1 MQPQRIGER
10 VGGAGKGRGKIDCIG
25 GPVMESFGIRAEGMQ
40 DPDKKYVSQGV
51 KPDSDIIISQLMT
64 LPLHSKL
71 VLCACVKLFSND
83 AKITVTDVF
92 TKYKQLTARFNINW
106 LYLSKVT
113 EHIKEL
119 EMLGFL
125 KCTYPPKGQGH
136 QIRYVHIFEPAEIPR
151 YVSILQEE
159 LEKGRICS

>member
-1 MQPQRIGER
+1 MT
-10 VGGAGKGRGKIDCIG
+10 
-25 GPVMESFGIRAEGMQ
+25 
-40 DPDKKYVSQGV
+40 
-51 KPDSDIIISQLMT
+51 DSDIIINQLKT
-64 LPLHSKL
+64 LPLHSRL
-71 VLCACVKLFSND
+71 VLCACIRLLSNNND
-83 AKITVTDVF
+83 AKIAVTDVF

-106 LYLSKVT
+106 LSLSKVT

-159 LEKGRICS
+159 LEKGRISS